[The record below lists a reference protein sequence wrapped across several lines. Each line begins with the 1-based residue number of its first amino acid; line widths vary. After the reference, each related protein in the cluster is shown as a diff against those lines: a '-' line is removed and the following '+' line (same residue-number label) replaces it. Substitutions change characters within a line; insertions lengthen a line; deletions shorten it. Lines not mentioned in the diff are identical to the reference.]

1 MLSSRQV
8 AKRLGLSYESV
19 IYNYLQTGIIKS
31 IKLNRVYRVEE
42 KDLEAFIKSREFI
55 PVTK

>member
-42 KDLEAFIKSREFI
+42 EDLEAFIRSREYK

>member
-55 PVTK
+55 PVVK